1 MSIHKDNKS
10 NNIPNEE
17 HLNNLVN
24 STDDGYN
31 YLDSLMQDVM
41 GNNEPDNNNTSEE
54 IKIDDNSTHTEPAP
68 QAQDEVVS
76 IQDNGNE
83 GVNVN
88 QGIQEPAKEIKKKR
102 VPLFQQIGIE
112 KEDIEQDEEVSINN
126 IQINVDKKK
135 VITGKK
141 GLFSTIND
149 EEVIDENT
157 SWETEEV
164 TRVDKE
170 TSYDDTEVINEIERK
185 EEVIEEVTLADEEE
199 VTLASEEEVNPAFEE
214 PVDEHTDDLFDNM
227 LDDLTSVIDEDL
239 DNKEGLDNKEN
250 LDPEVEIPLHKPGME
265 DIKVTADGR
274 TLAEM
279 IPGLRS
285 GSRTVNEVVK
295 NIKEQT
301 EVVEANDKKFSDD
314 RYVKHIKPIEEKR
327 AAQDER
333 RTLSNKFLQRNA
345 KFTEQEKIIMENLG
359 VSNEQFTNLM
369 GSKELTD
376 KEKEEILALGK
387 YGSEKYFKGRR
398 YRTTVGDAAMLEFL
412 VKFKFANTRILRWIS
427 NEPQGR
433 TWRKL
438 NRLRGNGLVESK
450 ALIGIP
456 DLWAATPAGVA
467 ISGYDFKPGLRP
479 MPKMITV
486 SSSMGINYIAACLWF
501 NTVNVLNL
509 DDFPANNRIISV
521 QEDGNDRARGEMLV
535 SELEIRSSLGKEI
548 NPNSTTMRTLGD
560 ERLYDIISS
569 NVRSEFEKWVEG
581 GRFGE
586 SPEFSIGNEFMWILF
601 PTSQLTLSYHVPDLV
616 VRRERGPNGEPRSIA
631 VEMERYEKDS
641 SRYDKTMLAYKL
653 DEYLYEQVVWITPN
667 TRVARALE
675 RSAKNVGFTRYTIV
689 PIITETGV
697 YNKQDIWMI

>member
-1 MSIHKDNKS
+1 MSIYKDNKS
-10 NNIPNEE
+10 DKVSNGE
-17 HLNNLVN
+17 HLNNSVN
-24 STDDGYN
+24 SFDDGYD

-41 GNNEPDNNNTSEE
+41 GTSEPDNNSTSEE
-54 IKIDDNSTHTEPAP
+54 IIIDDNSKHTEPTP
-68 QAQDEVVS
+68 QVQDES
-76 IQDNGNE
+76 LHNESSRANGE
-83 GVNVN
+83 TNVN
-88 QGIQEPAKEIKKKR
+88 QGIQEPSKESKNKR

-112 KEDIEQDEEVSINN
+112 KEDVEDKKEVGADS
-126 IQINVDKKK
+126 IQINVEKKK
-135 VITGKK
+135 VSTGKK
-141 GLFSTIND
+141 GLFSTISNEDIVD
-149 EEVIDENT
+149 EET
-157 SWETEEV
+157 SWETQEV
-164 TRVDKE
+164 TKVDDE
-170 TSYDDTEVINEIERK
+170 TPYDDTNVTNEIK
-185 EEVIEEVTLADEEE
+185 QEEGAVEKSLPTFEDP
-199 VTLASEEEVNPAFEE
+199 VNEY
-214 PVDEHTDDLFDNM
+214 DNTDDLFNNM
-227 LDDLTSVIDEDL
+227 LDDLTSIIEEDL
-239 DNKEGLDNKEN
+239 DNKEDLDDKEN

-301 EVVEANDKKFSDD
+301 GVVEANDKKFSDD

-359 VSNEQFTNLM
+359 VSNEQFANLM
-369 GSKELTD
+369 GSKELTN

-438 NRLRGNGLVESK
+438 NRLRDNGLVESK

-521 QEDGNDRARGEMLV
+521 QEDGNDRVRGEMLV

-548 NPNSTTMRTLGD
+548 NPSSTTMQTLGD
-560 ERLYDIISS
+560 ERLYDVISS
-569 NVRSEFEKWVEG
+569 HVRSEFKKWVEG
-581 GRFGE
+581 GRIGE
-586 SPEFSIGNEFMWILF
+586 SPEFSTGNEFMWVLY

-675 RSAKNVGFTRYTIV
+675 RSAKDVGFTRYTIV

>member
-1 MSIHKDNKS
+1 MSIYKDNKS
-10 NNIPNEE
+10 NKVSNEE
-17 HLNNLVN
+17 HLNNSVN
-24 STDDGYN
+24 STDDGYD
-31 YLDSLMQDVM
+31 YLESLMQDVM
-41 GNNEPDNNNTSEE
+41 GTNESDNNSTSEE
-54 IKIDDNSTHTEPAP
+54 IKIDDNSKHTEPAP
-68 QAQDEVVS
+68 QTKDEDLSV
-76 IQDNGNE
+76 QDNGNE

-88 QGIQEPAKEIKKKR
+88 QGIQEPAKESKKKK
-102 VPLFQQIGIE
+102 VPLFQQIGFE
-112 KEDIEQDEEVSINN
+112 KEDIEKDEEVSINN

-135 VITGKK
+135 IITGKK

-149 EEVIDENT
+149 EEIVDENT

-164 TRVDKE
+164 TRVNKE
-170 TSYDDTEVINEIERK
+170 NSYDDIEVINEIERK
-185 EEVIEEVTLADEEE
+185 EEVVEEVT
-199 VTLASEEEVNPAFEE
+199 SAFEE
-214 PVDEHTDDLFDNM
+214 PVDEYDNTDDLFDNM
-227 LDDLTSVIDEDL
+227 LDDLTSIIEEDL
-239 DNKEGLDNKEN
+239 DNKEDLDDEEN
-250 LDPEVEIPLHKPGME
+250 LDPEVEIPLYKPGME

-301 EVVEANDKKFSDD
+301 EVVEANNKKFSDN

-359 VSNEQFTNLM
+359 VSNEQFANLM
-369 GSKELTD
+369 GSKELTN

-438 NRLRGNGLVESK
+438 NRLRDNGLVESK

-486 SSSMGINYIAACLWF
+486 SSTMGINYIAACLWF

-521 QEDGNDRARGEMLV
+521 QEDGNDRVRGEMLV

-548 NPNSTTMRTLGD
+548 NPSSTTMQTLGD
-560 ERLYDIISS
+560 ERLYDVISA
-569 NVRSEFEKWVEG
+569 NVRSEFEKWEEG

-586 SPEFSIGNEFMWILF
+586 SPEFSIGNEFMWVLY

>member
-1 MSIHKDNKS
+1 MSIYKDNKS
-10 NNIPNEE
+10 DKVSNGE
-17 HLNNLVN
+17 HLNNSVN
-24 STDDGYN
+24 SFDDGYD

-41 GNNEPDNNNTSEE
+41 GTSEPDNNSTSEE
-54 IKIDDNSTHTEPAP
+54 IIIDDNSKHTEPTP
-68 QAQDEVVS
+68 QVQDES
-76 IQDNGNE
+76 LHNESSGANGE
-83 GVNVN
+83 TNVN
-88 QGIQEPAKEIKKKR
+88 QGIQEPAKESKNKR

-112 KEDIEQDEEVSINN
+112 KEDVEDKKEVGADS
-126 IQINVDKKK
+126 IQINVEKKK
-135 VITGKK
+135 VSTGKK
-141 GLFSTIND
+141 GLFSTISNEDIVD
-149 EEVIDENT
+149 EET
-157 SWETEEV
+157 SWETQEV
-164 TRVDKE
+164 ARVDKE
-170 TSYDDTEVINEIERK
+170 TSYDDTEVINEIEQK
-185 EEVIEEVTLADEEE
+185 EEVVEEVT
-199 VTLASEEEVNPAFEE
+199 PAFEE
-214 PVDEHTDDLFDNM
+214 PVNEYDNTDDLFNNM
-227 LDDLTSVIDEDL
+227 LDDLTSIIDEDL
-239 DNKEGLDNKEN
+239 DNKEDLDDKEN

-301 EVVEANDKKFSDD
+301 EVVEANNKKFSDD

-359 VSNEQFTNLM
+359 VSNEQFANLM
-369 GSKELTD
+369 GSKELTN

-438 NRLRGNGLVESK
+438 NRLRDNGLVESK

-486 SSSMGINYIAACLWF
+486 SSTMGINYIAACLWF

-521 QEDGNDRARGEMLV
+521 QEDGRDRARGEMLV

-548 NPNSTTMRTLGD
+548 NPSSTTMQTLGD
-560 ERLYDIISS
+560 ERLYDVISS
-569 NVRSEFEKWVEG
+569 NVRSEFEKWEEG

-586 SPEFSIGNEFMWILF
+586 SPEFSIGNEFMWVLY

>member
-1 MSIHKDNKS
+1 MSIYKDNKS
-10 NNIPNEE
+10 NKVSNEE
-17 HLNNLVN
+17 HLNNSVN
-24 STDDGYN
+24 SIDDGYD

-41 GNNEPDNNNTSEE
+41 GTNESDNNSTSEE
-54 IKIDDNSTHTEPAP
+54 IKIDDNSKHTEPAP
-68 QAQDEVVS
+68 QTQDEDLPV
-76 IQDNGNE
+76 QDNGNE

-88 QGIQEPAKEIKKKR
+88 KGIQEPAKESKKKR

-112 KEDIEQDEEVSINN
+112 KEDIEKDKEVSINN

-149 EEVIDENT
+149 EEIIDEKT

-164 TRVDKE
+164 TKVNKE

-185 EEVIEEVTLADEEE
+185 EEVIEEVTPALEE
-199 VTLASEEEVNPAFEE
+199 S
-214 PVDEHTDDLFDNM
+214 VDEYDNTDDLFDNM
-227 LDDLTSVIDEDL
+227 LDDLTSIIDEDL
-239 DNKEGLDNKEN
+239 DNKEDLDDEEN
-250 LDPEVEIPLHKPGME
+250 LDPEVEIPLYKPGME

-301 EVVEANDKKFSDD
+301 EVVEANNKKFSDD
-314 RYVKHIKPIEEKR
+314 RYVKHIKRIEKKR

-359 VSNEQFTNLM
+359 ISNEQFANLM

-438 NRLRGNGLVESK
+438 NRLRDNGLVESK

-467 ISGYDFKPGLRP
+467 ISGYDLKPGLRP

-486 SSSMGINYIAACLWF
+486 SSTMGINYIAACLWF

-521 QEDGNDRARGEMLV
+521 QENGKDRVRGEMLV

-548 NPNSTTMRTLGD
+548 NPSSTTMQTLGD
-560 ERLYDIISS
+560 ERLYDVISS

-581 GRFGE
+581 ERIGE
-586 SPEFSIGNEFMWILF
+586 SPEFSIGNEFMWVLY

-616 VRRERGPNGEPRSIA
+616 VKRERGPNGEPRSIA

>member
-1 MSIHKDNKS
+1 MSIYKDNKS
-10 NNIPNEE
+10 DKVSNGE
-17 HLNNLVN
+17 HLNNSVN
-24 STDDGYN
+24 SFDDGYD

-41 GNNEPDNNNTSEE
+41 GTSESDNNSTSEE
-54 IKIDDNSTHTEPAP
+54 IIIDDNSKHTEPTP
-68 QAQDEVVS
+68 QVQDES
-76 IQDNGNE
+76 LHNESSGANGE
-83 GVNVN
+83 TNVN
-88 QGIQEPAKEIKKKR
+88 QGIQEPAKESKNKR

-112 KEDIEQDEEVSINN
+112 KEDVEDKKEVGADS
-126 IQINVDKKK
+126 IQINVEKKK
-135 VITGKK
+135 VSTGKK
-141 GLFSTIND
+141 GLFSTISNEDIVD
-149 EEVIDENT
+149 EET
-157 SWETEEV
+157 SWETQEV
-164 TRVDKE
+164 TKVDDE
-170 TSYDDTEVINEIERK
+170 TPYDDTNVTNEIK
-185 EEVIEEVTLADEEE
+185 QEEGAVEKSLPTFEDP
-199 VTLASEEEVNPAFEE
+199 VNEY
-214 PVDEHTDDLFDNM
+214 DNTDDLFNNM
-227 LDDLTSVIDEDL
+227 LDDLTSIIEEDL
-239 DNKEGLDNKEN
+239 DGKESSDDKEN

-301 EVVEANDKKFSDD
+301 EVVEANNKKFSDN

-359 VSNEQFTNLM
+359 VSNEQFANLM
-369 GSKELTD
+369 GSKELTN
-376 KEKEEILALGK
+376 KEKEKILALGK

-438 NRLRGNGLVESK
+438 NRLRNNGLVESK

-486 SSSMGINYIAACLWF
+486 SSTMGINYIAACLWF

-521 QEDGNDRARGEMLV
+521 QEDGKDRVRGEMLV

-548 NPNSTTMRTLGD
+548 NPSSTTMQTLGD
-560 ERLYDIISS
+560 ERLYDVISA
-569 NVRSEFEKWVEG
+569 NVRSEFEKWESS

-586 SPEFSIGNEFMWILF
+586 SPEFSIGNEFMWVLF

>member
-1 MSIHKDNKS
+1 MSIYKDNKS
-10 NNIPNEE
+10 DKVSNGE
-17 HLNNLVN
+17 HLNNSVN
-24 STDDGYN
+24 SFDDGYD

-41 GNNEPDNNNTSEE
+41 GTSEPDNNSTSEE
-54 IKIDDNSTHTEPAP
+54 IIIDDNSKHTEPTP
-68 QAQDEVVS
+68 QVQDES
-76 IQDNGNE
+76 LHNESSGANGE
-83 GVNVN
+83 TNVN
-88 QGIQEPAKEIKKKR
+88 QGIQEPAKESKNKR

-112 KEDIEQDEEVSINN
+112 KEDVEDKKEVGADS
-126 IQINVDKKK
+126 IQINVEKKK
-135 VITGKK
+135 VSTGKK
-141 GLFSTIND
+141 GLFSTISNEDIVD
-149 EEVIDENT
+149 EET
-157 SWETEEV
+157 SWETQEV
-164 TRVDKE
+164 TKVDDE
-170 TSYDDTEVINEIERK
+170 TPYDDTNVTNEIEQK
-185 EEVIEEVTLADEEE
+185 EEVVKEVT
-199 VTLASEEEVNPAFEE
+199 PAFEE
-214 PVDEHTDDLFDNM
+214 PVNEYDNTDDLFDNM
-227 LDDLTSVIDEDL
+227 LDDLTSIIEEDL
-239 DNKEGLDNKEN
+239 DGKESSDDKEN

-301 EVVEANDKKFSDD
+301 EVVEANNKKFSDD

-359 VSNEQFTNLM
+359 VSNEQFANLM
-369 GSKELTD
+369 GSKELTN

-438 NRLRGNGLVESK
+438 NRLRDNGLVESK

-521 QEDGNDRARGEMLV
+521 QEDGNDRVRGEMLV

-548 NPNSTTMRTLGD
+548 NPSSTTMQTLGD
-560 ERLYDIISS
+560 ERLYDVISA
-569 NVRSEFEKWVEG
+569 NVRSEFEKWESS

-586 SPEFSIGNEFMWILF
+586 SPEFSIGNEFMWVLY

>member
-1 MSIHKDNKS
+1 MSIYKDNKS
-10 NNIPNEE
+10 NKVSNEE
-17 HLNNLVN
+17 HLNNSVN
-24 STDDGYN
+24 SIDDGYD

-41 GNNEPDNNNTSEE
+41 GTNEPDNNSISEE
-54 IKIDDNSTHTEPAP
+54 IKIDDNSKHTEPAP
-68 QAQDEVVS
+68 QTQDKDLS

-88 QGIQEPAKEIKKKR
+88 QGIQEPAKESKKKR

-112 KEDIEQDEEVSINN
+112 KEDIEKDKEVSINN

-149 EEVIDENT
+149 EEIIDEKT

-164 TRVDKE
+164 TKVNKE
-170 TSYDDTEVINEIERK
+170 TSYDDTEVINEIEQK
-185 EEVIEEVTLADEEE
+185 EEVIEEVTPALEE
-199 VTLASEEEVNPAFEE
+199 S
-214 PVDEHTDDLFDNM
+214 VDEYDNTDDLFDNM
-227 LDDLTSVIDEDL
+227 LDDLTSIIDEDL
-239 DNKEGLDNKEN
+239 DNKEDLDDEEN
-250 LDPEVEIPLHKPGME
+250 LDPEVEIPLYKPGME

-301 EVVEANDKKFSDD
+301 EVVEANNKKFSDD
-314 RYVKHIKPIEEKR
+314 RYVKHIKRIEKKR

-359 VSNEQFTNLM
+359 ISNEQFANLM

-438 NRLRGNGLVESK
+438 NRLRDNGLVESK

-467 ISGYDFKPGLRP
+467 ISGYDLKPGLRP

-486 SSSMGINYIAACLWF
+486 SSTMGINYIAACLWF

-521 QEDGNDRARGEMLV
+521 QENGKDRVRGEMLV

-548 NPNSTTMRTLGD
+548 NPSSTTMQTLGD
-560 ERLYDIISS
+560 ERLYDVISS
-569 NVRSEFEKWVEG
+569 HVRSEFEKWVEG
-581 GRFGE
+581 GRIGE
-586 SPEFSIGNEFMWILF
+586 SPEFSIGNEFMWVLY

-616 VRRERGPNGEPRSIA
+616 VKRERGPNGEPRSIA

>member
-1 MSIHKDNKS
+1 MSIYKDNKS
-10 NNIPNEE
+10 NKVSNEE
-17 HLNNLVN
+17 HLNNSVN
-24 STDDGYN
+24 SIDDGYD

-41 GNNEPDNNNTSEE
+41 GTNEPDNNSISEE
-54 IKIDDNSTHTEPAP
+54 IKIDDNSKHTEPAP
-68 QAQDEVVS
+68 QTQDKDLS

-88 QGIQEPAKEIKKKR
+88 QGIQEPAKESKKKR

-112 KEDIEQDEEVSINN
+112 KEDIEKNKEVSINK

-149 EEVIDENT
+149 KEIIDENT

-164 TRVDKE
+164 TRVNKE
-170 TSYDDTEVINEIERK
+170 TSHDDTEAINEIERK
-185 EEVIEEVTLADEEE
+185 EEVIEEVTA
-199 VTLASEEEVNPAFEE
+199 TLEE
-214 PVDEHTDDLFDNM
+214 PVDEHDNTDDLFDNM
-227 LDDLTSVIDEDL
+227 LDDLTSIIDKDL
-239 DNKEGLDNKEN
+239 DNKEGVDNKEN
-250 LDPEVEIPLHKPGME
+250 LDPEVEIPLYKPGME

-274 TLAEM
+274 TLAKM

-301 EVVEANDKKFSDD
+301 EVVEANNKKFSDN

-359 VSNEQFTNLM
+359 VSNEQFANLM
-369 GSKELTD
+369 GSKELTN

-438 NRLRGNGLVESK
+438 NRLRDNGLVESK

-486 SSSMGINYIAACLWF
+486 SSTMGINYIAACLWF

-521 QEDGNDRARGEMLV
+521 QEDGKDRVRGEMLV

-548 NPNSTTMRTLGD
+548 NPSSTTMQTLGD
-560 ERLYDIISS
+560 ERLYDVISS
-569 NVRSEFEKWVEG
+569 HVRSEFKKWVEG
-581 GRFGE
+581 GRIGE
-586 SPEFSIGNEFMWILF
+586 SPEFSTGNEFMWVLY

>member
-1 MSIHKDNKS
+1 MSIYKDNKS
-10 NNIPNEE
+10 NKVPNEE
-17 HLNNLVN
+17 HLNNSMN
-24 STDDGYN
+24 STDDGYD

-41 GNNEPDNNNTSEE
+41 GTNELDNNSTSEE
-54 IKIDDNSTHTEPAP
+54 IKIDDTEPAP
-68 QAQDEVVS
+68 QTQDEVLS

-83 GVNVN
+83 GVNAN
-88 QGIQEPAKEIKKKR
+88 QGIQEPAKGSKKKR

-112 KEDIEQDEEVSINN
+112 KEDIEKDKEVSINN

-141 GLFSTIND
+141 GLFSTIDD
-149 EEVIDENT
+149 EEIVDENT

-164 TRVDKE
+164 TRVNKE
-170 TSYDDTEVINEIERK
+170 TDDTEVINEIEQK
-185 EEVIEEVTLADEEE
+185 EEVVEEVT
-199 VTLASEEEVNPAFEE
+199 PAFEE
-214 PVDEHTDDLFDNM
+214 PVNEYDNTDDLFDNM
-227 LDDLTSVIDEDL
+227 LDDLTNIIDEDL
-239 DNKEGLDNKEN
+239 DNKEDVDNKEN
-250 LDPEVEIPLHKPGME
+250 LDPEVEIPLHKSGME

-285 GSRTVNEVVK
+285 GSRTVNEVIK

-301 EVVEANDKKFSDD
+301 SVIEANNKKFSDN

-548 NPNSTTMRTLGD
+548 NPSSTTMQTLGD
-560 ERLYDIISS
+560 ERLYDVISS

-581 GRFGE
+581 GRIGE
-586 SPEFSIGNEFMWILF
+586 SPEFSIGNEFMWVLF

-616 VRRERGPNGEPRSIA
+616 IRRERGSNGEPRSIA
-631 VEMERYEKDS
+631 VEMERHEKDS